1 MGVEHEIDEPASSSV
16 TSALQLDPEGQAQ
29 APPPQRRLSRRAKI
43 WWVVGVSV
51 GAALVAAGAAVHV
64 TANRSFDAAASAL
77 LDASAA
83 AEAAHA
89 SLAPVADEG
98 AGTLE
103 AGEVVI
109 ASASDALVD
118 VAARATFADAMAQL
132 SATVSTGE
140 TLVTAYVEPDAMN
153 KPGWAW
159 ELFDAIPTMDAETD
173 ALLDEATV
181 MSDTQNAIEAADSA
195 TVGSA
200 LTLYAS
206 VPAAAAA
213 VEASNVS
220 ARNYVLLDFRDAAE
234 AVAGQTQLGS
244 GAANAFRDYAAQA
257 VTLAAS
263 TQSELAEKAGP
274 LYDTRLDIEAYARSI
289 AGGVVLD
296 FDWAPIVN
304 GLGGADGMAGTATWN
319 TIRGGFSTITL
330 TDSVAEN
337 WPSADA
343 RALVAHEV
351 GHSIT
356 SKCSDLFDSEDQAAN
371 EAWATAWAISLGH
384 TAEGNGTQAYGY
396 PGDDLIATAAT
407 CR

>member
-1 MGVEHEIDEPASSSV
+1 M
-16 TSALQLDPEGQAQ
+16 
-29 APPPQRRLSRRAKI
+29 
-43 WWVVGVSV
+43 WWAVGIGVGV
-51 GAALVAAGAAVHV
+51 ALIAAGTAVHV

-77 LDASAA
+77 RAA
-83 AEAAHA
+83 AADADDAHA
-89 SLAPVADEG
+89 SLIPLTEEG
-98 AGTLE
+98 ADTVE
-103 AGEVVI
+103 AGELVI
-109 ASASDALVD
+109 ASASDGLVD
-118 VAARATFADAMAQL
+118 IATRTAFADAAAQL
-132 SATVSTGE
+132 AATVSAGE
-140 TLVTAYVEPDAMN
+140 TLVTAYVTPDEVD
-153 KPGWAW
+153 KPVWTW
-159 ELFDAIPTMDAETD
+159 ELFDAIPTMDAAADT
-173 ALLDEATV
+173 LLDETAA
-181 MSDTQNAIEAADSA
+181 MSDAQSALEAADTA
-195 TVGSA
+195 TVDAA
-200 LTLYAS
+200 LALYAS
-206 VPAAAAA
+206 VPASAAA
-213 VEASNVS
+213 VEAANVS

-234 AVAGQTQLGS
+234 AVASQTGLGS

-257 VTLAAS
+257 ATLAAS
-263 TQSELAEKAGP
+263 AQSELAEKAGP
-274 LYDTRLDIEAYARSI
+274 LFNIRLEIEAYARSI

-396 PGDDLIATAAT
+396 PGNDMIAIAAT